1 MSVESH
7 LRESMLKTALN
18 HLLRNQQKSPD
29 RTARNIQEVL
39 ARFSQADKN
48 MLLDYEELLQIIK
61 SFSREDCVDWIMKQ
75 IHLS

>member
-7 LRESMLKTALN
+7 LRESMLKTALI

-39 ARFSQADKN
+39 ERFSQAGKN
-48 MLLDYEELLQIIK
+48 PMFDYEELLQVIK
-61 SFSREDCVDWIMKQ
+61 SVSREDCVDWIMKR
-75 IHLS
+75 IHL